1 MRNLTAIVLM
11 VVAASVAS
19 AATALAVAP
28 KEKKELILE
37 PLSVTK
43 ASAAADEEDRCLA
56 KAYQELRQ
64 NSFSVDEAK
73 LAAVDMC
80 VRDNFGRLGYAKAMA
95 ASFDD
100 PAPTA
105 ESTNEL
111 IKQVKEFSSAAM
123 ARISE
128 NLESNR

>member
-28 KEKKELILE
+28 KEAKKELILE
-37 PLSVTK
+37 APLSVTN
-43 ASAAADEEDRCLA
+43 AAADEDRCLA
-56 KAYQELRQ
+56 KAYEELRQ
-64 NSFSVDEAK
+64 NRFSIDEAK
-73 LAAVDMC
+73 VAAVDMC
-80 VRDNFGRLGYAKAMA
+80 VKDNFGRLGYAQAMA
-95 ASFDD
+95 ASMGD
-100 PAPTA
+100 PAYTDA
-105 ESTNEL
+105 ATNEL